1 MVSFARQEKE
11 ISKNRHYIWWRVSL
25 LLVLVIAFVLAI
37 ISFLNYSNYR
47 KTYLDSSLS
56 RHLVLAKE
64 LRQVIEAGLNI
75 GIKPSENLNL
85 LPAIKELIRSHA
97 GIHYIYIIDENGGV
111 IGEGNAP
118 AGNDLFYSNKIKE
131 TQESK
136 YWQEMTS
143 DTIQLGIVFL
153 NNFNIKTGAVMIG
166 YDRLVIESAAHQ
178 MRNKL
183 VLDML
188 LTFALLAVLTYGGV
202 FTLTRKFANELAQ
215 VSGVIDSAIG
225 AEKPLKIEG
234 HVLSGS
240 VAQDIN
246 DFTALG
252 HQLAQKMTELEREIS
267 PVTPVQLPQSGGG
280 K

>member
-1 MVSFARQEKE
+1 MVSLARQEKE
-11 ISKNRHYIWWRVSL
+11 IYKNRHYIWWRVSL

-47 KTYLDSSLS
+47 KTYLDLSLS

-64 LRQVIEAGLNI
+64 LRQIIEAGLNI

-85 LPAIKELIRSHA
+85 LPTINELMRSHA
-97 GIHYIYIIDENGGV
+97 GIHYIFIIDENGNV
-111 IGEGNAP
+111 TGEGGDP
-118 AGNDLFYSNKIKE
+118 AVNIIFYKNKIKE
-131 TQESK
+131 TQERK

-143 DTIQLGIVFL
+143 DTIQIGIVFL
-153 NNFNIKTGAVMIG
+153 NNFNIKTGAVIIG
-166 YDRLVIESAAHQ
+166 YDRLAIENATHQ

-188 LTFALLAVLTYGGV
+188 LTFVLLAVLIFGGV
-202 FTLTRKFANELAQ
+202 FALTRKFANELAQ

-225 AEKPLKIEG
+225 AATPLKVEG
-234 HVLSGS
+234 HVLSGN

-267 PVTPVQLPQSGGG
+267 PVSPVQLPQSGGG